1 MIVRELIS
9 LFVDMGANA
18 DIREFDVQAYDLD
31 DEKWRGVTGITVSPQ
46 RQTILIH
53 TDTQGV

>member
-1 MIVRELIS
+1 MNVRELIG
-9 LFVDMGANA
+9 LLADYGAHA

-46 RQTILIH
+46 KQTILIH
-53 TDTQGV
+53 TDEL